1 MSVKPNNPV
10 PVSIAGLVG
19 FLAIAWGCD
28 SLMQFM
34 RTMNVQT
41 FTLNYVI
48 LWVYAL
54 IALLLA
60 AAWLLLAWVV
70 LVRLPGNFWVSL
82 IYLLVGLFIVAYP
95 ALYYTPVLCC
105 GLPDIKAIQL
115 APSMYLYSSAGCI
128 AVIGLVGLVW
138 RGRKRRNE

>member
-10 PVSIAGLVG
+10 LVSIAGLVG

-28 SLMQFM
+28 SLMQFL

-82 IYLLVGLFIVAYP
+82 VYLLVGLFIVAYP

-105 GLPDIKAIQL
+105 GLPDIQAIQL
-115 APSMYLYSSAGCI
+115 APSMYLYSSAGCV